1 MNPLTVVHSVPS
13 PAARQVSNRLLAAL
27 PLADFQRL
35 LPDLIY
41 RPLKLKQVLHKNRD
55 RVLDVYFPD
64 RSVCSLVSHMD
75 DGSSVEVAMV
85 GDEGLVGIG
94 AVLGEGFA
102 CGDAVVQMPGNGAY
116 SMTIEVFDREMARR
130 GAFYDVVTKY
140 AQVFVAMLIQSVAC
154 NGLHTAEE
162 RACRWLLMVSD
173 RLGRN
178 ELNATHELLSILL
191 GVRRPTVTLVL
202 AQLVKAG
209 MISQV
214 RGSMRIV
221 DRQLLEAAS
230 CECYGS
236 VKRMVDRLM

>member
-13 PAARQVSNRLLAAL
+13 PASQPASNRLLAAL
-27 PLADFQRL
+27 PAADLQRL
-35 LPDLIY
+35 LPDLVY
-41 RPLKLKQVLHKNRD
+41 RPLKLRQVLHKNGD
-55 RVLDVYFPD
+55 RLWDVYFPD

-85 GDEGLVGIG
+85 GSEGMVGIG
-94 AVLGEGFA
+94 AVLGEA
-102 CGDAVVQMPGNGAY
+102 CAVGDAVVQTPGNGAY
-116 SMTIEVFDREMARR
+116 SMSIEVFDREMARQ
-130 GAFYDVVTKY
+130 GAFYDGVTRY
-140 AQVFVAMLIQSVAC
+140 AQMFVAMLIQSVAC

-173 RLGRN
+173 RVGRDH
-178 ELNATHELLSILL
+178 LTVTHELLSTLL

-214 RGSMRIV
+214 RGGMRIV

-236 VKRMVDRLM
+236 MKRILDRLA

>member
-1 MNPLTVVHSVPS
+1 MNPLTVVHPVPS
-13 PAARQVSNRLLAAL
+13 PAAQQASNRLLAAL
-27 PLADFQRL
+27 PSADFQRL

-41 RPLKLKQVLHKNRD
+41 RPLKPRQVLHKNGERL
-55 RVLDVYFPD
+55 LDVYFPD

-75 DGSSVEVAMV
+75 DGSSVEVAMI
-85 GDEGLVGIG
+85 GSEGMVGIG
-94 AVLGEGFA
+94 AALGEAFVT
-102 CGDAVVQMPGNGAY
+102 GDAIVQMPGNGAY
-116 SMTIEVFDREMARR
+116 SMSIEAFDREMARL
-130 GAFYDVVTKY
+130 GAFHDVVTRY

-173 RLGRN
+173 RVGCN
-178 ELNATHELLSILL
+178 ELTVTHELLSTLL

-214 RGSMRIV
+214 RGGMHIV

-236 VKRMVDRLM
+236 VKRMFDRLI

>member
-13 PAARQVSNRLLAAL
+13 PATPQAYNRLLAAL
-27 PLADFQRL
+27 PPADFQRV

-41 RPLKLKQVLHKNRD
+41 RPLKLRQVLHKNGDGVR
-55 RVLDVYFPD
+55 DVYFPD
-64 RSVCSLVSHMD
+64 RSVCSLMSHMD

-85 GDEGLVGIG
+85 GREGIVGI
-94 AVLGEGFA
+94 APVLGEAFA
-102 CGDAVVQMPGNGAY
+102 IGDAVVQMPGNGAY
-116 SMTIEVFDREMARR
+116 SMAIEAFDREMARR
-130 GAFYDVVTKY
+130 GAFYDVVTRY
-140 AQVFVAMLIQSVAC
+140 AREFVAMLIQSVAC

-173 RLGRN
+173 RVGRDQ
-178 ELNATHELLSILL
+178 LTVTHELLSTLL

-214 RGSMRIV
+214 RGGMRIV

-236 VKRMVDRLM
+236 VKRMFDRLI

>member
-13 PAARQVSNRLLAAL
+13 PAAQQASNRLLAAL
-27 PLADFQRL
+27 PPADFQRL
-35 LPDLIY
+35 LPELVY
-41 RPLKLKQVLHKNRD
+41 RPLKLRQVLHKNGD
-55 RVLDVYFPD
+55 RVREVYFPD

-85 GDEGLVGIG
+85 GSEGMVGIG
-94 AVLGEGFA
+94 AVFGEA
-102 CGDAVVQMPGNGAY
+102 VASGDAVVQMPGNGAY
-116 SMTIEVFDREMARR
+116 SMTIEVFEREMARR
-130 GAFYDVVTKY
+130 GAFYDVVTRY

-173 RLGRN
+173 RLGRD
-178 ELNATHELLSILL
+178 ELNVTHELLSTLL

-214 RGSMRIV
+214 RGGMRIV

-230 CECYGS
+230 CECYGT
-236 VKRMVDRLM
+236 VKRMLDRLM